1 MSLVSIKTSHAMGR
15 AKLPRKSTAVDMTA
29 MCDVAFL
36 LLSFFILVAKPN
48 PPEALKVV
56 TPNSVSSIP
65 VVDKNVVLITM
76 DRDGKVYFSVS
87 DMNTEEKKSI
97 IETIGESKG
106 VNLTEVEKK
115 NFYANPNA
123 YIGVPFT
130 LLKSYLD
137 LSSDRMTGYNQPGI
151 PAQDSTHN
159 ELADWVRAAVSAF
172 ASKKMTIMVK
182 GDDAARYPSFEGVII
197 ALKKNDQLK
206 FQLVTN
212 PVASPPGSEL
222 YKKQILSG
230 SKSSEL

>member
-1 MSLVSIKTSHAMGR
+1 MGR
-15 AKLPRKSTAVDMTA
+15 AKIPRKSTAVDMTA

-36 LLSFFILVAKPN
+36 LLSFFILVTKPK

-65 VVDKNVVLITM
+65 VAEKNVVLITM

-87 DMNTEEKKSI
+87 DMNTEEKKNI
-97 IETIGESKG
+97 IETIGVSKG
-106 VNLTEVEKK
+106 LNLTEAEKK

-137 LSSDRMTGYNQPGI
+137 LSADRMTGYIQPGI

-159 ELADWVRAAVSAF
+159 ELTDWVRAAVSAF

-182 GDDAARYPSFEGVII
+182 GDDAARYPSFQGVII

-222 YKKQILSG
+222 DRKQIVSG